1 MGSKAVRF
9 RSAASALV
17 LGSLLAVPGVA
28 LAQSGGA
35 AEPAAT
41 GAAAQAPGIDIPLI
55 GRVELPGFMAGWFG
69 GGKGDEQAAD
79 GGGQGTGD
87 VAGASAEPAAV
98 IVETVQTQAVGDTI
112 DFIGTIQPIEQVAVR
127 ARVDGYIQNVAFNGG
142 QRVRAGDLLF
152 QIEPAQYEAA
162 LRSAEA
168 QQAGAQATLSQAQRN
183 FERQRGLAQSGVTA
197 RATLDDATAQVETAR
212 ASLLQAEAAVT
223 QAQLDLSYTR
233 IEAAIDGVMSAP
245 LITRGNYVSTTTAS
259 ELATLTQM
267 DPIWGVFPIGEGQL
281 ITWQRIG
288 VGETQETPIARN
300 GEIGGAGEGA
310 EGETAAA
317 AAPGGEDQGDAV
329 APSEG
334 AAGGTGGGTRIASA
348 EGTAAA
354 GAPPPPPGAETVD
367 AGTRSDADAIGD
379 DFRLA
384 LRLPNGADY
393 EPNGRFDFVGNT
405 VNAATG
411 TVEARI
417 AFPNPGGILLD
428 NQNVSLVASE
438 KNPPV
443 LPVVPQ
449 AAIQLSRE
457 GRSVLV
463 VNGENVVE
471 RRPVTTGKTIGN
483 MASVTSGLSGGETV
497 IVRGSASAKEGATVR
512 PLSAAE
518 AEAEAEARRQSRG
531 GQTGGATT
539 PGTSDTG
546 TAGTGGGSAAR

>member
-1 MGSKAVRF
+1 MGSKSDRF
-9 RSAASALV
+9 RSDASALA
-17 LGSLLAVPGVA
+17 LGFLLAFPNAA

-35 AEPAAT
+35 AEPAAS
-41 GAAAQAPGIDIPLI
+41 GEAAQAPGIDIPLV
-55 GRVELPGFMAGWFG
+55 GRIELPGFMAGWFG
-69 GGKGDEQAAD
+69 GGEGEEQASA
-79 GGGQGTGD
+79 GGQGGGD
-87 VAGASAEPAAV
+87 AGGASAEPAAV
-98 IVETVQTQAVGDTI
+98 IVETVRTQAVGDTI

-127 ARVDGYIQNVAFNGG
+127 ARVDGYIQNVAFRGG
-142 QRVRAGDLLF
+142 QQVRAGDLLF

-183 FERQRGLAQSGVTA
+183 FERQQGLAQSGVTA

-212 ASLLQAEAAVT
+212 ASLLQATAAVT
-223 QAQLDLSYTR
+223 QARLDLSYTR

-288 VGETQETPIARN
+288 VGETPETPIARN
-300 GEIGGAGEGA
+300 GEIGGAGEG
-310 EGETAAA
+310 GTAAA
-317 AAPGGEDQGDAV
+317 TAPAGEDQGDAV
-329 APSEG
+329 PPGEIGVADS
-334 AAGGTGGGTRIASA
+334 GGGTRIASA

-367 AGTRSDADAIGD
+367 AGTRADADAIGD

-393 EPNGRFDFVGNT
+393 APNGRFDFVGNT

-417 AFPNPGGILLD
+417 SFPNPGGILLD

-438 KNPPV
+438 KDPPV
-443 LPVVPQ
+443 LPVVSQ

-497 IVRGSASAKEGATVR
+497 IVRGSASAREGATVR

-531 GQTGGATT
+531 GQPGGGTASGGSETGN
-539 PGTSDTG
+539 
-546 TAGTGGGSAAR
+546 AGTGGGSAAR